1 MGLTTR
7 DMGRCAPFNSLTP
20 REHEEVLAYLVS
32 SSFIELQNI
41 KTKGRQRSAYVA
53 IAQAF

>member
-1 MGLTTR
+1 MGLTTSQ
-7 DMGRCAPFNSLTP
+7 MGRCAPFNSLTP
-20 REHEEVLAYLVS
+20 REYDEVLAYLVGN
-32 SSFIELQNI
+32 SFIELQNI